1 MLITKE
7 GNPGLYKKILDAR
20 RASVIEAAK
29 TVYQAEQGVIK
40 KKAECEAAMAK
51 ISPINTAVK
60 LECQEKQIV
69 SEEHNGEG
77 QLVYEKQSKQNKSAL
92 DYIEHFEGELKQF
105 KKSVEDCNLVG
116 KSLANSSDFLI
127 ALQPLKWVS
136 GVDREFYFDTIQ
148 LDSNLAKE
156 RMIAA
161 QRPRKNLDLLF
172 RTLRVTLY
180 AGVGVV
186 LTVMV
191 HPIFFLL
198 LILPSLMLFVTG
210 RNAPIDSFV
219 VDDYIVSENPI
230 VPVEELDTIFSTGD
244 ASLDTN
250 KIELTKGV
258 VAKTGLFR
266 SLRSFILPCFAEQDN
281 DFTCESVKA

>member
-1 MLITKE
+1 M
-7 GNPGLYKKILDAR
+7 
-20 RASVIEAAK
+20 
-29 TVYQAEQGVIK
+29 
-40 KKAECEAAMAK
+40 
-51 ISPINTAVK
+51 
-60 LECQEKQIV
+60 
-69 SEEHNGEG
+69 
-77 QLVYEKQSKQNKSAL
+77 VYEKQSKQNKSAL